1 MCVCARGQKRVSG
14 PSGTGITHGC
24 EPVSEHWESNMGP
37 LGGWPVLLNAE
48 PALTYSIE
56 NNNQI

>member
-37 LGGWPVLLNAE
+37 LGG
-48 PALTYSIE
+48 
-56 NNNQI
+56 